1 MDFACHRLFRRSFRR
16 RVVSAALAAMYM
28 VTAGGIPLPAGN
40 IGHKSGEMFPC
51 SDDACGCASAEQCW
65 RSCCCH
71 SLRQRMEWAREH
83 KVRPPEFA
91 IADARRTGINLA
103 WLGDVTAHG
112 TATHLNGVRGMIC
125 TIVDKPPAEPG
136 AAGAFTRAHVR
147 CCCAKRHENANSN
160 STRRGLIIGWK
171 ALNCQ
176 GQSAN
181 WVAAVPGLIS
191 ANREQSIEL
200 PLIKWLGPA
209 LSEVA
214 DHSVDLPAIPPPKT
228 VSLITV

>member
-40 IGHKSGEMFPC
+40 IGHKSGELFPC

-71 SLRQRMEWAREH
+71 SLRERMEWAREH

-103 WLGDVTAHG
+103 WLEDMTAHG
-112 TATHLNGVRGMIC
+112 TAAHLNGVHGMTC

-136 AAGAFTRAHVR
+136 AAGSFTRAHVR
-147 CCCAKRHENANSN
+147 CCCAKQHENANSN
-160 STRRGLIIGWK
+160 STRTGLIIGWK
-171 ALNCQ
+171 ALNCH

-181 WVAAVPGLIS
+181 WVAALPSLVSS
-191 ANREQSIEL
+191 ACGQSDEP
-200 PLIKWLGPA
+200 PLVEWLGPA
-209 LSEVA
+209 ISDTSDRVA
-214 DHSVDLPAIPPPKT
+214 VELLFPPPERT
-228 VSLITV
+228 